1 LRPQAMQEKPG
12 VIDWQ
17 PLREAAD
24 AESPH
29 CVFLRPRLARLPG
42 PAWSTLWDR
51 ISLKMG
57 GDPAFAVSGF
67 SNEQVERAFGRLR
80 DIYTPDWL
88 EGVFREALGQSADM
102 NTEFPH
108 EASAAWFPA
117 FQLSRLANG
126 VICRD
131 PALNALVDL
140 GLALEELEGFTG
152 LDALRARLA
161 EQPQLHHQACLAAE
175 FFRKGC
181 LSTFHDG

>member
-1 LRPQAMQEKPG
+1 
-12 VIDWQ
+12 
-17 PLREAAD
+17 
-24 AESPH
+24 
-29 CVFLRPRLARLPG
+29 
-42 PAWSTLWDR
+42 
-51 ISLKMG
+51 
-57 GDPAFAVSGF
+57 
-67 SNEQVERAFGRLR
+67 
-80 DIYTPDWL
+80 

-181 LSTFHDG
+181 LSTFHDGGHGDLKVILIDQSYLVRSVEVREHSLV